1 LHSHEGEGTIG
12 ELFCAIRCL
21 DGLLKPILITLSSQA
36 KPTHENIIRLSP
48 PLVISE
54 EQIADAL
61 RILKEAIVEVPAA
74 AAGAKKN

>member
-1 LHSHEGEGTIG
+1 MLIK
-12 ELFCAIRCL
+12 F
-21 DGLLKPILITLSSQA
+21 LLQA

-61 RILKEAIVEVPAA
+61 RILKEAIIEVPAA
-74 AAGAKKN
+74 AAKSAKT